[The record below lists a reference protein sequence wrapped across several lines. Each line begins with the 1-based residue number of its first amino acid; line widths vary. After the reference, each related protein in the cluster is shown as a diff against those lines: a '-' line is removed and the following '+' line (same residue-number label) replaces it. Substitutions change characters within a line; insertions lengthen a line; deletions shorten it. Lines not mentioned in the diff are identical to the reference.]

1 MLREGDEPG
10 EVEGLADLEAV
21 VELLLAV
28 LAEGEALDLQHQHA
42 GQPVKVQLPSAL
54 PKCSIN

>member
-54 PKCSIN
+54 PKG